1 MYSITG
7 ELQMTLV
14 SQVFDASD
22 EIKNNR
28 SLSDVFLHLSTEFG
42 ELAQEVQ
49 IAEGKSY
56 KEPGSDGV
64 VGEGIDMIACILD
77 LIRLHHPNVTDE
89 TLNEVLKVKLDKW
102 KKEVGKNDQ
111 A

>member
-1 MYSITG
+1 
-7 ELQMTLV
+7 MTLV

-22 EIKNNR
+22 EIKNTR

-64 VGEGIDMIACILD
+64 VGEGIDVIACTLD
-77 LIRLHHPNVTDE
+77 LIRLLHPGITEE
-89 TLNEVLKVKLDKW
+89 TLDVLMKVKLDKW
-102 KKEVGKNDQ
+102 KKEAGKNDQ